1 MKTSLFIFLLLYV
14 ITLTAHQDKS
24 PDKSVDIVFNKA
36 FPEAT
41 NVKWFENEDGFVVYF
56 TISPVHY
63 QLNFNHTA
71 DIKQSI
77 RYYKAACL
85 PPFILSRLAQK
96 FPDPEIESITE
107 VQDATSTN
115 YMIRLADKEKII
127 EIKSDASGNF
137 VLHKVL
143 KKE

>member
-14 ITLTAHQDKS
+14 VTLTAHQDQT
-24 PDKSVDIVFNKA
+24 PNKSVDKIFNKA
-36 FPEAT
+36 FPDAT
-41 NVKWFENEDGFVVYF
+41 NVKWFENEDGFIVYF

-77 RYYKAACL
+77 RYYKAAYL
-85 PPFILSRLAQK
+85 PPYILTRLTQK
-96 FPDPEIESITE
+96 FPDPEIESVTE
-107 VQDATSTN
+107 VQDVTNTN
-115 YMIRLADKEKII
+115 YMIRLVDKEKII
-127 EIKSDASGNF
+127 EIKSDANANF
-137 VLHKVL
+137 EVYKVL